1 MYRGLFEVTGS
12 NCLETFK
19 TFLADFYPEG
29 KIYTLGDGYVCV
41 ADRNRWFTQY
51 TAVTIIAK
59 TVSGREEQQLQVI
72 IFGGESHHPLFGA
85 SRESK
90 TDITDT
96 FEHMQTQVFRFPITF
111 TALTIRED

>member
-1 MYRGLFEVTGS
+1 MYRGLFEITGD

-19 TFLADFYPEG
+19 SFLADFYPEG
-29 KIYTLGDGYVCV
+29 KIYTLGDGLVCV

-59 TVSGREEQQLQVI
+59 GVSGRKEQQLQVI
-72 IFGGESHHPLFGA
+72 IFGGESHKLLGP

-96 FEHMQTQVFRFPITF
+96 YEYMQTQLFRFPITF
-111 TALTIRED
+111 TPLTIRED

>member
-1 MYRGLFEVTGS
+1 MYRGLFEVTGA

-19 TFLADFYPEG
+19 TFLADFYPKG
-29 KIYTLGDGYVCV
+29 KIYTLGDGLVCV
-41 ADRNRWFTQY
+41 ADRNRWFKQY

-59 TVSGREEQQLQVI
+59 PVSGREEQQLQVI
-72 IFGGESHHPLFGA
+72 IFGGESHTLLGA

-96 FEHMQTQVFRFPITF
+96 FEHMKTQEFRFPF
-111 TALTIRED
+111 SFSALTIRED